1 MNLRQLRYFV
11 VLAEELNFTRA
22 ADRLNISQPPL
33 SQQIAQLEAELG
45 VKLFE
50 RSSRRVELTEPGR
63 VFLIDTRTTLD
74 RIKRATIR
82 VRALEQGLAGRIEV
96 GLSSSHFLGPL
107 PRLIFKYSRT
117 HPSVQ
122 VTLNEMRPV
131 DQVEALLERRIDVS
145 ISRAAIDDRLLCSLP
160 LWHDPAVVALPLGH
174 RLASR
179 QELRIAELSK
189 ERFVLLRRDGSP
201 FAKRI
206 FERCAEAGFIPDIAQ
221 TVEEVPAQLY
231 LVAAGL
237 GIAIVPQSTRA
248 RIPAIVSCKLT
259 DTIVEADVYGVM
271 RRDNEKKALGAFLKE
286 AQQLVGDE

>member
-11 VLAEELNFTRA
+11 VLAEELSFTRA

-33 SQQIAQLEAELG
+33 SQQIAQLEEELG

-63 VFLIDTRTTLD
+63 IFLADTRTTLE

-82 VRALEQGLAGRIEV
+82 VRAVEQGLAGRIEV

-117 HPSVQ
+117 HPNVQ
-122 VTLNEMRPV
+122 VTLNEMRPA
-131 DQVEALLERRIDVS
+131 DQLEAVLERRIDVG
-145 ISRAAIDDRLLCSLP
+145 ISRAEVDDRLLCSLP

-174 RLASR
+174 RLSSR
-179 QELRIAELSK
+179 QELRIADLSK
-189 ERFVLLRRDGSP
+189 ERFVLLRRGGSP

-206 FERCAEAGFIPDIAQ
+206 FERCAEAGFMPVIAQ
-221 TVEEVPAQLY
+221 TVEEIPAQLY

-237 GIAIVPQSTRA
+237 GIAIVPQSAHA
-248 RIPAIVSCKLT
+248 RISGITSCKLT
-259 DTIVEADVYGVM
+259 DTAVKADVYGVM
-271 RRDNEKKALGAFLKE
+271 RRDNDKKALRAFLKE
-286 AQQLVGDE
+286 AQQLTGDE

>member
-1 MNLRQLRYFV
+1 LNLRQLRYFV
-11 VLAEELNFTRA
+11 VLAEELSFTRA
-22 ADRLNISQPPL
+22 AERLNISQPPL
-33 SQQIAQLEAELG
+33 SQQIAQLEEELG

-50 RSSRRVELTEPGR
+50 RSSRRVELTESGR
-63 VFLIDTRTTLD
+63 VFLHDTRTTLD

-117 HPSVQ
+117 HPNVQ
-122 VTLNEMRPV
+122 VTLNEMRPA
-131 DQVEALLERRIDVS
+131 DQLEALFERRIDVA
-145 ISRAAIDDRLLCSLP
+145 ISRAAVDDRLLCSLP

-179 QELRIAELSK
+179 RELGIAELSK

-206 FERCAEAGFIPDIAQ
+206 VERCAEAGFMPEIAQ

-248 RIPAIVSCKLT
+248 RISGVASCELM
-259 DTIVEADVYGVM
+259 DAAVDGDVYGVM
-271 RRDNEKKALGAFLKE
+271 RRDNEKKALRAFLKE
-286 AQQLVGDE
+286 AQQLTGDE